1 MCVLIR
7 MMGRTEERD
16 CNQGLKIDS
25 LPIDSLQNNEALI
38 FVHLMKTGGTTLSQL
53 IREHYPKERI
63 FHFVPKKDG
72 QTLHDLEQMD
82 RSQRERLQFVHG
94 HAKFGFH
101 QHLSQPA
108 RYITMLREPV
118 SRIIS
123 LYYFIHQNPTREMPP
138 EKHCPTLASYLDT
151 RLKALDNRQTR
162 AIAGPTAARVPFGE
176 VTPEILE
183 MAKKNLET
191 FLMVGVTERFDE
203 SVIVLKHALDLKNIL
218 YTRVNA
224 NSNKPKIDQIDPAD
238 IERIKAYNAYDLELY
253 AYVNQLLDQ
262 KISQIGPS
270 FQSEYEKFREKNKQF
285 NAVVPP
291 EAQSVNPQ
299 LSLMGKVKQKL
310 HQAWLKINY

>member
-1 MCVLIR
+1 MGLID
-7 MMGRTEERD
+7 GRD

-25 LPIDSLQNNEALI
+25 LQANEALI

-53 IREHYPKERI
+53 IREHYSDDRI
-63 FHFVPKKDG
+63 FHYVPKKDG
-72 QTLHDLEQMD
+72 QTLHDLEQMSP
-82 RSQRERLQFVHG
+82 SQREKLKFVHG

-101 QHLSQPA
+101 KHLKQPA

-123 LYYFIHQNPTREMPP
+123 LYYFIHQNPAREMLP
-138 EKHCPTLASYLDT
+138 EKHCPTLSSYLDT

-162 AIAGPTAARVPFGE
+162 AIAGPKAARVPFGK
-176 VTPEILE
+176 VTPEMLE
-183 MAKKNLET
+183 RAKKNLET

-224 NSNKPKIDQIDPAD
+224 NSNKPKREQIDAAD
-238 IERIKAYNAYDLELY
+238 IERIKEYNAFDLELY

-262 KISQIGPS
+262 KISNVGPS
-270 FQSEYEKFREKNKQF
+270 FQAEYEKFREKNKQF
-285 NAVVPP
+285 NTMVPP
-291 EAQSVNPQ
+291 EAQFINPRV
-299 LSLMGKVKQKL
+299 SLMGKVKQKL
-310 HQAWLKINY
+310 HQTWLKLHY